1 MLQTA
6 PYFLLLRLVRC
17 IRYTEVPFTTSK
29 MGNSRIPTKS
39 FPRKFSKNVSRLFP
53 CCRKRV
59 SEVLRWGKRKVLK
72 LSAELISS
80 GDWFKIW
87 LFPYRGYSLGHRWS
101 LGEVY
106 YLKWISKC
114 TKKIIPKIIL
124 TFCARLHKIA
134 WNSRNYSRKP
144 FQCFRK
150 MIQICNDSRIPPQ
163 KIFRKISLKLYRF
176 ITHWWLLR
184 KLLEI
189 LEIIH
194 KSHSTVSTKWCNLQ

>member
-1 MLQTA
+1 MLQKA
-6 PYFLLLRLVRC
+6 C
-17 IRYTEVPFTTSK
+17 IRSA
-29 MGNSRIPTKS
+29 
-39 FPRKFSKNVSRLFP
+39 L
-53 CCRKRV
+53 
-59 SEVLRWGKRKVLK
+59 WGKRKVLK

-114 TKKIIPKIIL
+114 TKKIIPKTIL

-150 MIQICNDSRIPPQ
+150 MIQICNDSRIPPKIIQ
-163 KIFRKISLKLYRF
+163 KN
-176 ITHWWLLR
+176 
-184 KLLEI
+184 I
-189 LEIIH
+189 LETISIHHSLMIIKKIAWNSRNYSRKPFHCFH
-194 KSHSTVSTKWCNLQ
+194 KMMQFAIIPESKKNHPRLNSLINFALIKCYQSPKTVTSN